1 MLHRRSVMAL
11 IVALLATCLSP
22 GLGAQFP
29 MGPPKM
35 SGVWNPVVGSG
46 AVYETKLKGK
56 SEGEMQFAVVG
67 REAVGTETGY
77 WLEVTM
83 ANEELGGQVVYK
95 TLVVLSGGEIDVKR
109 MIFQMPG
116 QPPMEMPMNM
126 RMGDSPSLSADL
138 RKNKDAVLVGTESIT
153 VPAGTF
159 SCQHY
164 RSSAGDAWLAPDVA
178 PYGIVK
184 TSSRAREMV
193 LLRTLTNV
201 RPKITGTPVPFDP
214 MRMMRQPPG
223 D

>member
-1 MLHRRSVMAL
+1 MLNRLRSVAF
-11 IVALLATCLSP
+11 VVVLLGVGLSP
-22 GLGAQFP
+22 ALQAQSR

-46 AVYETKLKGK
+46 SVYATKYKGK
-56 SEGEMQFAVVG
+56 SEGEMQFAIVG

-83 ANEELGGQVVYK
+83 ANAEMGGEVVYK
-95 TLVVLSGGEIDVKR
+95 NLVTLSGGELEFKR

-126 RMGDSPSLSADL
+126 RMADSQSQSVDM
-138 RKNKDAVLVGTESIT
+138 RKDKDAVLIGTESLT

-159 SCQHY
+159 SSQHY
-164 RSSAGDAWLAPDVA
+164 RSSSGDAWLAADVA

-184 TSSRAREMV
+184 TISKNREMV
-193 LLRTLTNV
+193 LTRTLTNV
-201 RPKITGTPVPFDP
+201 RSKITGTPVPFDP

-223 D
+223 E